1 MRRSHLAAVLGVV
14 LAIVALIVSL
24 GYNAGAE
31 KRLDASRAAHEDLL
45 QFRDEYLELSRRVS
59 FLEKKRGLT
68 SVQGIVEAVERTITP
83 LGLRDSVKSIKPV
96 RADGPHEER
105 AEVLIQGVGM
115 NEMVNL
121 LYAVERAPMLLIIR
135 KAEMRTSFENPE
147 QFTVTLMVSLMK
159 PEQ

>member
-1 MRRSHLAAVLGVV
+1 VRRAYLAAGLSIV
-14 LAIVALIVSL
+14 LAVVALVASL
-24 GYNAGAE
+24 AYHRGAE
-31 KRLDASRAAHEDLL
+31 NRLDSSRSALEDLL
-45 QFRDEYLELSRRVS
+45 QFRDEYLALSRRVTS
-59 FLEKKRGLT
+59 LEKKRGLT
-68 SVQGIVEAVERTITP
+68 KVQGIVEAVERTVKP

-96 RADGPHEER
+96 RAEATHEER
-105 AEVLIQGVGM
+105 AEVLIQGVSM

-121 LYAVERAPMLLIIR
+121 LYAVERAPMLLRVR